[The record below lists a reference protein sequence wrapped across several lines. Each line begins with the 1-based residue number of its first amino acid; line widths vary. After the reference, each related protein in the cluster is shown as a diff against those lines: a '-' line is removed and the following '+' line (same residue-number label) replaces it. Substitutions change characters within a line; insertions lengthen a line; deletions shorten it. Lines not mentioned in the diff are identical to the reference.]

1 MEPYQSQ
8 YSNRDSVEFQNF
20 SKSLAEAVNLVFR
33 DLPGTHRASLVRIQ
47 WVDHFLCILTTF
59 QLLDEY
65 FIRSINLAFDLFI
78 FLVKNK
84 IRFTFRRNW
93 VSIKGLKYTYA
104 YFLLLGWKTSIWSV
118 ENSIYC
124 IWSPFGWDEV
134 FIRATSDY
142 EQQFPIVSCLDK
154 CWLIMV

>member
-1 MEPYQSQ
+1 MFPFDFTETLRVTFVVMEPYQSQ

-59 QLLDEY
+59 QLSDEY
-65 FIRSINLAFDLFI
+65 FIRRINLAFVF

-84 IRFTFRRNW
+84 TRLKGNW
-93 VSIKGLKYTYA
+93 VSIKGLKYTHV
-104 YFLLLGWKTSIWSV
+104 FFTDRV
-118 ENSIYC
+118 ENKYM
-124 IWSPFGWDEV
+124 V
-134 FIRATSDY
+134 
-142 EQQFPIVSCLDK
+142 CLVVN
-154 CWLIMV
+154 W